1 MSPAHV
7 LEPTYRRL
15 KNALL
20 EGRFQAGAKLEA
32 MRLAD
37 DFGVSMTPV
46 RDSLNQLVGEGLV
59 DLTPGE
65 GFRVP
70 LLTEQALRDILQVN
84 ALLLE
89 HTSDTHRKS
98 LEIDE
103 GSNVTQGAYADRLAH
118 VFRDIA
124 ANSGNRFRVHL
135 VERISDRL
143 HPIRELEPE
152 IWLGASHALEQIE
165 RTAQQ
170 GFDGSNRAVRA
181 YHQHIEALVPALVG
195 RLNQQT
201 A

>member
-15 KNALL
+15 KDALL
-20 EGRFQAGAKLEA
+20 EGRFRAGTTLEA

-46 RDSLNQLVGEGLV
+46 RDSLNQLVGAGLV

-89 HTSDTHRKS
+89 QAPDNDHKS
-98 LEIDE
+98 LTINE
-103 GSNVTQGAYADRLAH
+103 GSNDTRGAYADRLARAC
-118 VFRDIA
+118 RDIA
-124 ANSGNRFRVHL
+124 ASSGNRFRVHL

-143 HPIRELEPE
+143 QPLRELEPV
-152 IWLGASHALEQIE
+152 IWPGAPHALEQIE
-165 RTAQQ
+165 RKAQQ

-181 YHQHIEALVPALVG
+181 YHQHIEDLVPALVG
-195 RLNQQT
+195 RMNQQT
-201 A
+201 P

>member
-15 KNALL
+15 KDALL
-20 EGRFQAGAKLEA
+20 EGRFRAGTKLEA

-89 HTSDTHRKS
+89 QAPDNDHKS
-98 LEIDE
+98 LTINE
-103 GSNVTQGAYADRLAH
+103 GSNDTRGAYADRLARA
-118 VFRDIA
+118 FRDIA
-124 ANSGNRFRVHL
+124 ASSGNRFRVHL

-143 HPIRELEPE
+143 QPLRELEPV
-152 IWLGASHALEQIE
+152 IWPGAPHALEQIE
-165 RTAQQ
+165 RKAQQ

>member
-89 HTSDTHRKS
+89 HTPDTDRKS

-103 GSNVTQGAYADRLAH
+103 GSNDTQGAYADRLAH

-143 HPIRELEPE
+143 HPLRELEPV
-152 IWLGASHALEQIE
+152 IWPGAPHALEQIE
-165 RTAQQ
+165 RKAQQ

-181 YHQHIEALVPALVG
+181 YHQHIEDLVPALVG

-201 A
+201 P

>member
-15 KNALL
+15 KDALL
-20 EGRFQAGAKLEA
+20 EGRFRAGTKLEA

-89 HTSDTHRKS
+89 QAPDNDHKS
-98 LEIDE
+98 LTINE
-103 GSNVTQGAYADRLAH
+103 GSNDTRGAYADRLARA
-118 VFRDIA
+118 FRDIA
-124 ANSGNRFRVHL
+124 ASSGNRFSVHL

-143 HPIRELEPE
+143 QPLRELEPV
-152 IWLGASHALEQIE
+152 IWPGAPHALEQIE
-165 RTAQQ
+165 RKAQQ

-181 YHQHIEALVPALVG
+181 YHQHIEDLVPALVG

-201 A
+201 P

>member
-15 KNALL
+15 KDALL
-20 EGRFQAGAKLEA
+20 EGRFRAGTKLEA

-89 HTSDTHRKS
+89 QAPDNDHKS
-98 LEIDE
+98 LTINE
-103 GSNVTQGAYADRLAH
+103 GSNDTRGAYADRLARA
-118 VFRDIA
+118 FRDIA
-124 ANSGNRFRVHL
+124 ASSGNRFGVSRKARPASCRENTAL
-135 VERISDRL
+135 TRPPLAASLPVE
-143 HPIRELEPE
+143 
-152 IWLGASHALEQIE
+152 LGDCKIVEGNGVRFSVLGS
-165 RTAQQ
+165 RSGQ
-170 GFDGSNRAVRA
+170 G
-181 YHQHIEALVPALVG
+181 P
-195 RLNQQT
+195 
-201 A
+201 

>member
-20 EGRFQAGAKLEA
+20 EGRFRAGAKLEA

-89 HTSDTHRKS
+89 QAPDNDHKS
-98 LEIDE
+98 LTINE
-103 GSNVTQGAYADRLAH
+103 GSNDTRGAYADRLARA
-118 VFRDIA
+118 FRDIA
-124 ANSGNRFRVHL
+124 ASSGNRFRVHL

-143 HPIRELEPE
+143 HPLRELEPE
-152 IWLGASHALEQIE
+152 IWLGASQALEQIE
-165 RTAQQ
+165 LTAQQ

-181 YHQHIEALVPALVG
+181 YHQHIEALVPALVR

>member
-15 KNALL
+15 KDALL
-20 EGRFQAGAKLEA
+20 EGRFRAGAKLEA

-89 HTSDTHRKS
+89 QAPDNDHKS
-98 LEIDE
+98 LTINE
-103 GSNVTQGAYADRLAH
+103 GSNDTRGAYADRLARA
-118 VFRDIA
+118 FRDIA
-124 ANSGNRFRVHL
+124 ASSGNRFRVHL

-143 HPIRELEPE
+143 QPLRELEPV
-152 IWLGASHALEQIE
+152 IWPGAPHALEQIE
-165 RTAQQ
+165 RKAQQ

-181 YHQHIEALVPALVG
+181 YHQHIEDLVPALVG

-201 A
+201 P

>member
-89 HTSDTHRKS
+89 QAPDTDRKS
-98 LEIDE
+98 LQIDE
-103 GSNVTQGAYADRLAH
+103 GSSDTQGAYADRLAH

-143 HPIRELEPE
+143 HPLRELEPE
-152 IWLGASHALEQIE
+152 IWLGASQALEQIE

-181 YHQHIEALVPALVG
+181 YHQHIEDLVPALVR

>member
-89 HTSDTHRKS
+89 QAPDNDHKS
-98 LEIDE
+98 LTINE
-103 GSNVTQGAYADRLAH
+103 GSNDTRGAYADRLARA
-118 VFRDIA
+118 FRDIA
-124 ANSGNRFRVHL
+124 ASSGNRFRVHL

-143 HPIRELEPE
+143 QPLRELEPV
-152 IWLGASHALEQIE
+152 IWPGAPHALEQIE
-165 RTAQQ
+165 RKAQQ

-181 YHQHIEALVPALVG
+181 YHQHIEDLVPALVG

-201 A
+201 P

>member
-20 EGRFQAGAKLEA
+20 EGRFRAGAKLEA

-89 HTSDTHRKS
+89 QAPDNDHKS
-98 LEIDE
+98 LTINE
-103 GSNVTQGAYADRLAH
+103 GSNDTRGAYADRLAH

-143 HPIRELEPE
+143 HPLRELEPE
-152 IWLGASHALEQIE
+152 IWLGASQALEQIE
-165 RTAQQ
+165 LTAQQ

-181 YHQHIEALVPALVG
+181 YHQHIEALVPALVR

>member
-20 EGRFQAGAKLEA
+20 EGRFPVGAKLEA

-70 LLTEQALRDILQVN
+70 LLTEQALRDILQIN

-89 HTSDTHRKS
+89 RVPTPDRKS

-103 GSNVTQGAYADRLAH
+103 GSKDTKGAYADRLAH
-118 VFRDIA
+118 VFRSIA

-135 VERISDRL
+135 VERINDRL
-143 HPIRELEPE
+143 HPLRELEPE
-152 IWLGASHALEQIE
+152 LWPGASQALEQIE
-165 RTAQQ
+165 RTVRQ
-170 GFDGSNRAVRA
+170 GSIGSNRAVRA
-181 YHQHIEALVPALVG
+181 YHRNMQNLVPALIG

>member
-89 HTSDTHRKS
+89 QAPDNDHKS
-98 LEIDE
+98 LTINE
-103 GSNVTQGAYADRLAH
+103 GSNDTRGAYADRLARA
-118 VFRDIA
+118 FRDIA
-124 ANSGNRFRVHL
+124 ASSGNRFRVHL

-143 HPIRELEPE
+143 HPLRELEPV
-152 IWLGASHALEQIE
+152 IWPGAPHALEQIE
-165 RTAQQ
+165 RKAQQ

-181 YHQHIEALVPALVG
+181 YHQHIEDLVPALVG